1 MKALFSILTLISSIS
16 FAEIEPGIYSAIDVD
31 TKQITATLKVRPDHT
46 ANLKMNAPDFV
57 MPEPG
62 CEGTYTAEN
71 NLLLAN
77 MKCPIDGLENVK
89 VKIDIT
95 HVTPQSVRAANGVIV
110 DVTIDALGNE
120 AYKFVLKKLQ

>member
-1 MKALFSILTLISSIS
+1 MKALFLLLPLVSTMS
-16 FAEIEPGIYSAIDVD
+16 FAAVEPGIYSAVDVD
-31 TKQITATLKVRPDHT
+31 TKQITATLKVRPDNT
-46 ANLKMNAPDFV
+46 ANLKMTAPDFV

-77 MKCPIDGLENVK
+77 MKCPTDGLENVK

-95 HVTPQSVRAANGVIV
+95 HVNPQSVRAPGGVVV

-120 AYKFVLKKLQ
+120 AYKFILKKLE